1 MISVIIPVY
10 NASKYLAETVQSV
23 QAQTYNAWEIVIVDD
38 GSSDDTLAMAK
49 QFQQQ
54 DRRISVRSQKNAGV
68 SSARNFGLAESR
80 PDYPYALFLDGD
92 DLLTPAALQTLHT
105 LLESRP
111 ESPAACGFLQD
122 INADGLPRVG
132 PSRLEALTDR
142 RGVDGLRLM
151 HRALDAPLVFGDVC
165 FHNHI
170 ITAGQVLIRRAALQT
185 VGAFDVSLFYLAD
198 YDLWWRL
205 IMQVGPIAVSPDVV
219 LKYRHHNASMS
230 SKNRVS
236 RRRDAPDFR
245 WRWLTHPKLSPEQRR
260 VVPIGYFYH
269 CAAGFG
275 FGWHYLKQGE
285 VKHGLKHA
293 GLAVRNLLHC
303 FGDLARLR
311 RYAALGR
318 AATR

>member
-10 NASKYLAETVQSV
+10 NAAKYLAETIQSV
-23 QAQTYNAWEIVIVDD
+23 QAQTYDAWEIVIVDD
-38 GSSDDTLAMAK
+38 GSTDSTLAMAEE
-49 QFQQQ
+49 FQRQ
-54 DRRISVRSQKNAGV
+54 DSRISVRSQPNAGV
-68 SSARNFGLAESR
+68 STARNFGLAESR
-80 PDYPYALFLDGD
+80 PKYPYALFLDGD
-92 DLLTPAALQTLHT
+92 DLLTPPALETLRA
-105 LLESRP
+105 LLEARP
-111 ESPAACGFLQD
+111 GSPAACGFLQD
-122 INADGLPRVG
+122 IDADGQPRVG
-132 PSRLEALTDR
+132 PGRLEALTAR
-142 RGVDGLRLM
+142 RGVDGLRLVR
-151 HRALDAPLVFGDVC
+151 RAPDAPLVFGDVC

-170 ITAGQVLIRRAALQT
+170 ITAGQVLIQKTALQAA
-185 VGAFDVSLFYLAD
+185 GAFDVGLFYLAD

-260 VVPIGYFYH
+260 VVPAGYFYH

-275 FGWHYLKQGE
+275 FGWHYLKRGE

-293 GLAVRNLLHC
+293 GLAVRNLLRC
-303 FGDLARLR
+303 CGDLVRLR

-318 AATR
+318 PATR